1 MVSTPRV
8 AILGLNYP
16 PEPTGISPYMGSF
29 ARGLRK
35 RGLPVRVFTAHPHY
49 PEWEFREGY
58 GQWTRREDID
68 EIAVTRF
75 LHYMPSKPDGIR
87 RLLSEITF
95 GLRLAFARWGKPD
108 VVVLVSPALFSTAI
122 ATVRAR
128 LSRRRPAV
136 VVWVQDIYSLGVTE
150 TGAGGGTVARVMKAV
165 ESATL
170 RAASGVVVIHSRFS
184 SYITDTLG
192 VDPERIQV
200 VRNWTHLE
208 PAPAPDVANVRS
220 RHGWSPTETVVL
232 HAGNMGAKQGL
243 GNVVDAARLADEQGL
258 PLRFVLLG
266 NGSKRASLEKR
277 GEGVERLQFIDSLDD
292 AGFQAALAS
301 ADILLVNEKVGVSE
315 MAVPSKLTSYFSTGR
330 PVLAAT
336 DARGATASE
345 VQASNGGVIIEAGD
359 PAALVDAALALGDDP
374 EECQTLGA
382 NGLRYR
388 EEVLGE
394 EAAIDQYAEWLRS
407 LAEKRGRAAGAPL
420 PDKLRGTA

>member
-1 MVSTPRV
+1 M
-8 AILGLNYP
+8 
-16 PEPTGISPYMGSF
+16 
-29 ARGLRK
+29 
-35 RGLPVRVFTAHPHY
+35 PVRVYTAHPHY
-49 PEWEFREGY
+49 PEWEIRAGY

-68 EIAVTRF
+68 EVAVTRF

-87 RLLSEITF
+87 RLLSEVTF
-95 GLRLAFARWGKPD
+95 GLRLAFARWGRPD
-108 VVVLVSPALFSTAI
+108 VVVLVSPALFATAI

-128 LSRRRPAV
+128 LSRRKPAV
-136 VVWVQDIYSLGVTE
+136 VIWVQDIYSLGITE
-150 TGAGGGTVARVMKAV
+150 TGAGGGTVARVMKSV

-184 SYITDTLG
+184 SYITDVLG
-192 VDPERIQV
+192 VDPDRVQI

-208 PAPAPDVANVRS
+208 PAAAPDVENVRT
-220 RHGWSPTETVVL
+220 RHGWTSAETVVL

-243 GNVVDAARLADEQGL
+243 GNVVEAARLADEQNL

-266 NGSKRASLEKR
+266 NGSRREHLEKK
-277 GEGVERLQFIDSLDD
+277 GAGVQRLQFIDSLNDED
-292 AGFQAALAS
+292 FQAALAS

-336 DARGATASE
+336 DSHGVTAGEIAGAKA
-345 VQASNGGVIIEAGD
+345 GVVIDAGQ
-359 PAALVDAALALGDDP
+359 PQALVDAALALGKDP
-374 EECQTLGA
+374 ELCRDYGF

-407 LAEKRGRAAGAPL
+407 LAEKRARAAGARL
-420 PDKLRGTA
+420 PDTIGGLA

>member
-1 MVSTPRV
+1 MVSTPRI

-16 PEPTGISPYMGSF
+16 PEPTGISPYLGSF

-35 RGLPVRVFTAHPHY
+35 RGLPVRVYTAHPHY
-49 PEWEFREGY
+49 PEWEFRQGY

-108 VVVLVSPALFSTAI
+108 VVVLVSPALFATAI
-122 ATVRAR
+122 ATIRAR
-128 LSRRRPAV
+128 LSRRNPAI

-170 RAASGVVVIHSRFS
+170 RAATGVVVIHSRFS

-192 VDPERIQV
+192 VDPERVQI

-208 PAPAPDVANVRS
+208 PAPAPDIVKVRA
-220 RHGWSPTETVVL
+220 RHGWSADETVVL

-243 GNVVDAARLADEQGL
+243 GNVVEAARLADEREL

-266 NGSKRASLEKR
+266 NGSRREHLEKK
-277 GEGVERLQFIDSLDD
+277 GQGIQRLQFIDSLDD
-292 AGFQAALAS
+292 GGFQAALAS
-301 ADILLVNEKVGVSE
+301 ADILLVNEKPGVSE

-336 DARGATASE
+336 DAHGATASE
-345 VQASNGGVIIEAGD
+345 VNSAQGGVIIQAGD
-359 PAALVDAALALGDDP
+359 PEALVREALSLGRDS
-374 EECQTLGA
+374 ERCRWFGG

-388 EEVLGE
+388 EDVLGE

-407 LAEKRGRAAGAPL
+407 LAEKRARPAGARL
-420 PDKLRGTA
+420 PDTQGGTA